1 MIKPLKAR
9 TFYTKCLTQMFLM
22 HQCINTL
29 QSDPSPHDVT
39 LCVRLVLCHPPLT
52 CQIQLN
58 QCNTKTHHG
67 FHPQHLRT
75 AFDLWL
81 PHSLRSLNATQR
93 ATFYRQS
100 KVRIDGLLVTHYY
113 KKDGRRCKA
122 LAYSTQCKFGG
133 ISHMLIKRAQMPFST
148 PSPFVRHYS
157 V

>member
-1 MIKPLKAR
+1 
-9 TFYTKCLTQMFLM
+9 MFVM

-29 QSDPSPHDVT
+29 QFDPSPHDVT
-39 LCVRLVLCHPPLT
+39 LCVRLIWCHPSLT
-52 CQIQLN
+52 CQIQLY
-58 QCNTKTHHG
+58 QCNTKTHCS
-67 FHPQHLRT
+67 FHPPQLRT
-75 AFDLWL
+75 AYDLRL
-81 PHSLRSLNATQR
+81 SHSLCSLNAMQR

-113 KKDGRRCKA
+113 KKDGRRCEA